1 MRQPIELSIFAIA
14 AITGLVIHF
23 VFGSFL
29 LSFVLTVI
37 SALFLYRLF
46 SHFRPTSFF
55 ENTG

>member
-1 MRQPIELSIFAIA
+1 MRQPIESTIFVIA

-29 LSFVLTVI
+29 LSFVITVI
-37 SALFLYRLF
+37 SALILYRLF

-55 ENTG
+55 ENIG